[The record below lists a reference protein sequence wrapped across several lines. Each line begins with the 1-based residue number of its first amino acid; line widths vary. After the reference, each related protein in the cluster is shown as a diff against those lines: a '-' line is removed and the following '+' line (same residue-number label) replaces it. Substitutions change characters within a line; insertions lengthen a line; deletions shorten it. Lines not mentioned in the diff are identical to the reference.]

1 MSDDAPGAGEPIE
14 INSCDDVLSHVF
26 EFLDHETDDARRAVI
41 AEHLEDCSSCL
52 REFGIEQ
59 EFKALVR
66 RRCGGDAPPAGLRE
80 RIKMQLTTV
89 SFEEDGTQVSVE
101 RITAER
107 RAPGERPPRA
117 RRSAP
122 FPQQRG
128 RGLRAPGA
136 CAQALGRLPWL
147 ALLFLRERRLRPR
160 LDIAALLS
168 AAGGPA

>member
-1 MSDDAPGAGEPIE
+1 MSNDAQGPDVPGHGEPIE

-26 EFLDHETDDARRAVI
+26 EFLDHETGDERRAVI

-80 RIKMQLTTV
+80 RIKVQLTTV

-101 RITAER
+101 RVSVESTSE
-107 RAPGERPPRA
+107 ERPTTA
-117 RRSAP
+117 
-122 FPQQRG
+122 
-128 RGLRAPGA
+128 
-136 CAQALGRLPWL
+136 
-147 ALLFLRERRLRPR
+147 
-160 LDIAALLS
+160 
-168 AAGGPA
+168 

>member
-1 MSDDAPGAGEPIE
+1 MGNDAPQAGEPIE

-26 EFLDHETDDARRAVI
+26 EFLDHETADERRALI

-66 RRCGGDAPPAGLRE
+66 RRCGGDPTPVGLRD
-80 RIKMQLTTV
+80 RIKVQLTTV

-107 RAPGERPPRA
+107 E
-117 RRSAP
+117 S
-122 FPQQRG
+122 
-128 RGLRAPGA
+128 
-136 CAQALGRLPWL
+136 
-147 ALLFLRERRLRPR
+147 
-160 LDIAALLS
+160 
-168 AAGGPA
+168 PA